1 MYQIPGLP
9 KSLNTDQFL
18 LTGLSGHP
26 HCLFLPALPPVA
38 CSRELCPAASPASR
52 SPHFFSLR
60 HPRLVKGPRPCRPPQ
75 HPSLLAMSYPP
86 GCHLALFSLD
96 AQNPATAYYS
106 SALTLAPATFIAP
119 RSRALPPPWQGECCQ
134 VWVRSLCSCLRP
146 SDGPSSLGMEP
157 QDPTVPFE
165 PCRTVSQFSC
175 SLEGSSCRNLDVP
188 SYIAWVSA
196 KCCLT
201 GGLPDH
207 SIFLCLLPELCP
219 LTLLESWQSAVPT
232 CLVGSY
238 RFTVTSR

>member
-1 MYQIPGLP
+1 MGSCQGGSSSGIFGCHFSTAFAECSRILIFRNSQSAMYQIPGLL

-38 CSRELCPAASPASR
+38 CFRELCPAASPASR

-96 AQNPATAYYS
+96 AQNPTTTYYS
-106 SALTLAPATFIAP
+106 SALTLIPATFIAP
-119 RSRALPPPWQGECCQ
+119 RSRTLPPPWQGECCQ

-157 QDPTVPFE
+157 QDLTIPFE
-165 PCRTVSQFSC
+165 PCRTVS
-175 SLEGSSCRNLDVP
+175 
-188 SYIAWVSA
+188 
-196 KCCLT
+196 
-201 GGLPDH
+201 
-207 SIFLCLLPELCP
+207 
-219 LTLLESWQSAVPT
+219 
-232 CLVGSY
+232 
-238 RFTVTSR
+238 